1 MSSNEFPTYA
11 ALGDSNAQKQNQQ
24 TLIEKFT
31 SWFRNFLENAEWELK
46 SLFIVNFKIGI
57 SIFPPPHT
65 FGRMNFILSSV
76 E

>member
-11 ALGDSNAQKQNQQ
+11 ALGDRNAQKKNQQ

-46 SLFIVNFKIGI
+46 FRFIVNFKKHCQI
-57 SIFPPPHT
+57 S
-65 FGRMNFILSSV
+65 RILAVFFYSKN
-76 E
+76 